1 MAKLY
6 FSSLVTLSLLIAM
19 ASGVVIAA
27 LVETGT
33 LGLVPGLILVV
44 IINTVMFFVSPWFTD
59 VMLRWVN
66 SVEFL
71 DDGTLASRYPH
82 VHAIMHDVAREYR
95 FTAPDVGIIPDR
107 NPTAFTYGIF
117 RSKARIV
124 LTEGIFEYLN
134 EEETRAVVAHEL
146 GHIVNRDFLVM
157 TVAGMLVQ
165 LLYVIYSTLTRQARQ
180 TGQRSSDRKGNN
192 LFFVGLAAYVMY
204 LLGTYILLYL
214 SRTREY
220 LADAFAAERV
230 EARHLANAL
239 VKIAYG
245 IATTTDTE
253 QSRELLASTRHMGV
267 VDFKGAQHLGLVAEA
282 ARVTPEATANSMLF
296 DIYNPWATVVELSST
311 HPLTGRR
318 IQALGAIAA
327 AKRQGFQDIDVEAAA
342 RRANVDRPALWRK
355 FLRELAIVAI
365 PAAAV
370 VLTLGIGA
378 LTESAVVALLALPVG
393 ALAWLFLIPVTYPTS
408 PPAETNAVT
417 LMGDVAAS
425 PVVGQPVHL
434 EGEVIGRAVA
444 GSVIGEDTIFADPT
458 GRMMV
463 DFRSLFGPLGDVW
476 TGWRRVAQHIGQK
489 GEVTGWF
496 RRGMGGHVIMS
507 DLSTTAG
514 HLKAYPQYAGVV
526 VPLIIFAGIAA
537 VAGIVVFLQNL

>member
-6 FSSLVTLSLLIAM
+6 FASLVTLSVLVSMVAGIILA
-19 ASGVVIAA
+19 VF
-27 LVETGT
+27 VETGT
-33 LGLVPGLILVV
+33 LDVGVALVLVV
-44 IINTVMFFVSPWFTD
+44 LISTVMFVISPWLTD
-59 VMLRWVN
+59 LTLRWVN
-66 SVEFL
+66 RLEFL
-71 DDGTLASRYPH
+71 DDQAVAARYPH
-82 VHAIMHDVAREYR
+82 VHAMIHEVARDYR
-95 FTAPDVGIIPDR
+95 FKAPHIGIIPDR
-107 NPTAFTYGIF
+107 NPTAFTYGLL
-117 RSKARIV
+117 RSNARIV
-124 LTEGIFEYLN
+124 LTEGMFEFLN

-157 TVAGMLVQ
+157 TVAGVLVQ
-165 LLYVIYSTLTRQARQ
+165 ILYVLYANLARRPSR
-180 TGQRSSDRKGNN
+180 GSAQRDKNN
-192 LFFVGLAAYVMY
+192 LVLVGLAAYVMY
-204 LLGTYILLYL
+204 IIGTYILLYL

-245 IATTTDTE
+245 IAEVDDSDETR
-253 QSRELLASTRHMGV
+253 QLLGSTRHMGV

-296 DIYNPWATVVELSST
+296 DIYNPWARFVELAST

-318 IQALGAIAA
+318 IQALGAIAK
-327 AKRQGFQDIDVEAAA
+327 AKRQSFQDIDVDAAA
-342 RRANVDRPALWRK
+342 RRANVDKPALRRK
-355 FLRELAIVAI
+355 FVRELAIVAV
-365 PAAAV
+365 PTVAV
-370 VLTLGIGA
+370 GLTLLIAA
-378 LTESAVVALLALPVG
+378 LTESYVTALLALPVG
-393 ALAWLFLIPVTYPTS
+393 ALAWLFLIPLTYPS
-408 PPAETNAVT
+408 APPAATNVVT

-425 PVVGQPVHL
+425 PVVGRPVHL

-444 GSVIGEDTIFADPT
+444 GSVIGEDTIFADRT

-476 TGWRRVAQHIGQK
+476 TGWRRIAQHIGQK

-496 RRGMGGHVIMS
+496 RRGMGGHVIMR

-514 HLKAYPQYAGVV
+514 RLKAYPQFAGVV
-526 VPLIIFAGIAA
+526 VPLVIFAAVA
-537 VAGIVVFLQNL
+537 LVAGIVVFLQSLDG

>member
-19 ASGVVIAA
+19 ASGVLIAA

-33 LGLVPGLILVV
+33 LDLVPGLILVV

-59 VMLRWVN
+59 LMLRWVN
-66 SVEFL
+66 KVEFI
-71 DDGTLASRYPH
+71 DDATLASRYPH
-82 VHAIMHDVAREYR
+82 VHAIVHDVAREYR
-95 FTAPDVGIIPDR
+95 FTAPDIGIIPDR

-165 LLYVIYSTLTRQARQ
+165 LLYVIYSALTRQARQ
-180 TGQRSSDRKGNN
+180 SGQRSGDRKGNN
-192 LFFVGLAAYVMY
+192 LFLVGLAAYVMY

-267 VDFKGAQHLGLVAEA
+267 VDFKGAEHLGLVAEA

-296 DIYNPWATVVELSST
+296 DIYNPWATFVELSST

-327 AKRQGFQDIDVEAAA
+327 AKRQDFQDIDVEAAA

-355 FLRELAIVAI
+355 FMRELAIVAI

-370 VLTLGIGA
+370 VLTLAIGT

-393 ALAWLFLIPVTYPTS
+393 ALAWLFLIPVTYPMS
-408 PPAETNAVT
+408 PPAEANVVT

-425 PVVGQPVHL
+425 PVVGRPVHL

-444 GSVIGEDTIFADPT
+444 GSVIGEDTIFADPS

-463 DFRSLFGPLGDVW
+463 DFRSLFGPLGDMW

-514 HLKAYPQYAGVV
+514 RLKAYPQYAGVV
-526 VPLIIFAGIAA
+526 VPLIIFGGIAA
-537 VAGIVVFLQNL
+537 VAGIVVFLQSL